1 MKLHFPKIHG
11 VGFISMLL
19 MVAAVLLGADSGF
32 AMAVTLA
39 NGATTE
45 KNPDDQG
52 LETQMPS
59 VGANVTETVESGF
72 SAEEI
77 DQAIALFRPFKT
89 PLEYSITMD
98 ARQQTVQKYEIIHY
112 RSGTALFDATTIAS
126 LTSTSGSDPV
136 VDIKFTGSS
145 YASGTAALATKADLK
160 LLQPSK
166 VFHAPKGGTYT
177 NAATATVATGPL
189 SFLVLT
195 NDGTHAT
202 ALVLNPPMVSN
213 SPAAVTIPS
222 GSKLVIGVVAG
233 AESQMIVAPDNFEPV
248 PYTVYLQKRISN
260 IVMTDEWIKDR
271 RKAKFTEDD
280 LRQNAL
286 YNFQVGN
293 EINDWFGVKSR
304 NKVTVPNAHMND
316 EFVYTSEGVLRQI
329 KMFYSYED
337 GNLKSSDL
345 NAIAKIQFTKYAD
358 NNTARGYCGKDF
370 IENMLNMDLTVHKE
384 IKFENV
390 DVAGMAIKAWKNNF
404 GRIDFVYT
412 PVLDLLGFEKYCAV
426 IDIQNAVHYVKR
438 ASKTDS
444 VDMKKGVGENREAKR
459 EIYSRIDAIALSGY
473 NSVLVGPSSQLGSIA
488 NLLTNLTRFAT
499 EWDGETEHTWSNGD
513 VAYLTA
519 AYEGFSAGEL
529 IEYNAATSS
538 WSAFDGYIDA

>member
-1 MKLHFPKIHG
+1 MKNHFPKIHG
-11 VGFISMLL
+11 VGFLSILL
-19 MVAAVLLGADSGF
+19 VVAAVLLGADSSF

-39 NGATTE
+39 SGPTE
-45 KNPDDQG
+45 KTPDDQG
-52 LETQMPS
+52 LETQMPGI
-59 VGANVTETVESGF
+59 GANTTETVESGF

-98 ARQQTVQKYEIIHY
+98 ARQQTVSKYEIIHY
-112 RSGTALFDATTIAS
+112 RSGTALFDVTTIAN

-136 VDIKFTGSS
+136 VDIKFTSSS
-145 YASGTAALATKADLK
+145 YASGTAALATKADLR
-160 LLQPSK
+160 LLTESK
-166 VFHAPKGGTYT
+166 VIHVPAGGTYT
-177 NAATATVATGPL
+177 DANAATKVTGPL
-189 SFLVLT
+189 SLLVLT

-202 ALVLNPPMVSN
+202 ALVLNPPLVSS
-213 SPAAVTIPS
+213 SPAAVTIAS
-222 GSKLVIGVVAG
+222 GSKIIIGVVAG

-248 PYTVYLQKRISN
+248 PETVYLQKRISN
-260 IVMTDEWIKDR
+260 IVMTDDWIKDK

-280 LRQNAL
+280 VRQNAL

-304 NKVTVPNAHMND
+304 NKVTVPNNHMND

-337 GNLKSSDL
+337 GNLKATDL

-370 IENMLNMDLTVHKE
+370 IENMLNMDLTVHKSV
-384 IKFENV
+384 KFEDVN
-390 DVAGMAIKAWKNNF
+390 VAGMAIKAWKNNF

-444 VDMKKGVGENREAKR
+444 VDMKKGTGEVREAKR

-473 NSVLVGPSSQLGSIA
+473 NSVLVGPNSQIGSIA
-488 NLLTNLTRFAT
+488 NLLTNLSVFAT
-499 EWDGETEHTWSNGD
+499 EWNGVAEHTWSDGD

-519 AYEGFSAGEL
+519 AYNGFSAGDL
-529 IEYNAATSS
+529 IEYHAATSS